1 MIKTISSTSKYTVVY
16 GASQS
21 QYTYQYS
28 SPNLGVG
35 NVRYNTNTHN
45 IEVSDGQNWIAMPSQ
60 HASVG
65 LSPVAD
71 DILDWALAK
80 MLEEKQLEEKAKHN
94 KAIADLLEQKKQI
107 EEQLKMVDILTRA
120 G

>member
-1 MIKTISSTSKYTVVY
+1 VY
-16 GASQS
+16 QN
-21 QYTYQYS
+21 YS
-28 SPNLGVG
+28 SSLGAGNL
-35 NVRYNTNTHN
+35 RFNTNTQN
-45 IEVSDGQNWIAMPSQ
+45 IEVSDGQNWIAMSSQ

-65 LSPVAD
+65 LSPIAD
-71 DILDWALAK
+71 DILDWGLAK